1 MKPGVL
7 ILHGFTSSLD
17 CVNGLVPYVEKEGLP
32 YRMPVLRGHG
42 TVPEDLEG
50 VTWRD
55 WYEDAENALKDL
67 MPECDKAIV
76 VGLSMGAL
84 LSLQLAME
92 HGDLLDSI
100 VLVSVALRL
109 TSPLAPHRP
118 LAFLTPLVGKLIK
131 YFPVK
136 TPYAD
141 KELEKFDNN
150 YHKAPTKTIIS
161 FLEYTTYIEKRLP
174 EVNTPTYIIHSRNDK
189 VADPVSAQIV
199 YDRISSREKEI
210 RWFEKSGH
218 EMMRDMER
226 EEVFKAIMEWI
237 RRRTTSAAQEKSA

>member
-1 MKPGVL
+1 MKLGVL

-17 CVNGLVPYVEKEGLP
+17 CVNGLVPYVEREGLP
-32 YRMPVLRGHG
+32 YEMPVLRGHG

-55 WYEDAENALKDL
+55 WYEDAENALRKL
-67 MPECDKAIV
+67 LSRCDKAIV
-76 VGLSMGAL
+76 VGLSMGGL
-84 LSLQLAME
+84 LALQLAME
-92 HGDLLDSI
+92 HSEEVDSI

-109 TSPLAPHRP
+109 TSPLAPHKP
-118 LAFLTPLVGKLIK
+118 LSFLTPLVGKLVR

-161 FLEYTTYIEKRLP
+161 FLEYTTIIEKRLP
-174 EVNTPTYIIHSRNDK
+174 EVKRPTFIIHSRNDK
-189 VADPVSAQIV
+189 VADPISAQIV
-199 YDRISSREKEI
+199 YDRISSKEKEI

-226 EEVFKAIMEWI
+226 EAVFEAITDWI
-237 RRRTTSAAQEKSA
+237 RRRKGSSAQEQAS